1 MNAPLIWIIFPGLS
15 SAILFIFRRWQRQ
28 VTLIGVGIS
37 LILSWMAWRVPIDEL
52 IIVGPWS
59 FRIGETLTV
68 LGRQFILAGSD
79 QPLLRL
85 IYLLA
90 AFWLAAAYIANPGDM
105 FVPLSIGVVSLMIAA
120 LAVEPFLYAALL
132 IEMAA
137 LLCIP
142 LLSTQGKPVGRG
154 ILRFLT
160 YQTLGT
166 PFILFTGWALTSIE
180 ANPGMAA
187 PTFRAAILLAI
198 GFSFLLAIFPLN
210 MWIPLLAEESH
221 PYAVAFVLLML
232 PGIASMVGLNFLQRY
247 TWLHDSPGVY
257 SILRL
262 AGVIMIVT
270 SGAAAAFQR
279 HLGRIMAHAVI
290 IDIGLSIL
298 AAGCFGSPVSPNNL
312 PVDTVSISQIGIFS
326 ALFFARGLVL
336 GAWALA
342 LSKIRSETHE
352 LSFRSVQGFGR
363 RFPITAAT
371 ILLANFSI
379 GGLPLLV
386 GFPIR
391 LIVWE
396 QIAKI
401 APLLGLWA
409 LIGSIGLLAGG
420 LRTMAVFVMGA
431 EEQSW
436 TVTERGSLLVFLVVE
451 VFAIIGL
458 GLFPML

>member
-1 MNAPLIWIIFPGLS
+1 MNAPLFWIVFPGLS
-15 SAILFIFRRWQRQ
+15 AAVLFIFRRWQRWI
-28 VTLIGVGIS
+28 TLIGIGLS
-37 LILSWMAWRVPIDEL
+37 LLLSWMAWRLPIDEL
-52 IIVGPWS
+52 ISLGPWS
-59 FRIGETLTV
+59 LRISTTLMV
-68 LGRQFILAGSD
+68 LGRQFVLTATD

-85 IYLLA
+85 IYILA
-90 AFWLAAAYIANPGDM
+90 AFWLAGSYLAKPGDM
-105 FVPLSIGVVSLMIAA
+105 FVPLSLGIVSLMIAA

-142 LLSTQGKPVGRG
+142 LLSIQGKPVGRG
-154 ILRFLT
+154 VLRFLT

-166 PFILFTGWALTSIE
+166 PFILFSGWALTSIE
-180 ANPGMAA
+180 TAPGVDTPAY
-187 PTFRAAILLAI
+187 RAAILLAI

-210 MWIPLLAEESH
+210 TWIPLLAEEAH

-232 PGIASMVGLNFLQRY
+232 PGIATMFGLNFIQRY
-247 TWLHDSPGVY
+247 TWLHDSPNVY

-270 SGAAAAFQR
+270 SGISAAFQR
-279 HLGRIMAHAVI
+279 HLGRILAHAVI
-290 IDIGLSIL
+290 LDIGLSLL
-298 AAGCFGSPVSPNNL
+298 AAGCFGSPSSNNL
-312 PVDTVSISQIGIFS
+312 PAGSVGISQTGIFS

-342 LSKIRSETHE
+342 LSKVRNETKE
-352 LSFRSVQGFGR
+352 LSFRSVQGLGR
-363 RFPITAAT
+363 RFPITAAA

-379 GGLPLLV
+379 GGFPLLV

-391 LIVWE
+391 LIVWQ
-396 QIAKI
+396 QIAQI
-401 APLLGLWA
+401 APVFGLWA
-409 LIGSIGLLAGG
+409 LIGSVGLLTGG
-420 LRTMAVFVMGA
+420 LRTLAVFVMGN

-436 TVTERGSLLVFLVVE
+436 TVTERGGFLIFLVLE
-451 VFAIIGL
+451 VFTMIGL